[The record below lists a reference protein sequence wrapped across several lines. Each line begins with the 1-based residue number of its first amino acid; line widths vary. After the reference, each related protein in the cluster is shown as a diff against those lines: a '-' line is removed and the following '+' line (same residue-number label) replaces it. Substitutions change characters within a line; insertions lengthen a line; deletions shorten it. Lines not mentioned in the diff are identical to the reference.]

1 MSICPEIPRFRQCVL
16 ALAIS
21 SFLVAPEVLLRGQE
35 RAPLLRFL
43 PGDSLTI
50 RVTPAIRDSLIRLP
64 HEFIA
69 AGSDTFL
76 TGTRVLKRGEDY
88 SISYR
93 SGTITFSKSLFAVQS
108 SDSSFLVQIRY
119 LYFPFRFQESY
130 YHRKLVVLK
139 DSTGA
144 DSLRIARP
152 KGSFEIEDIFGPNL
166 QKSGSIV
173 RGFTVG
179 SNRDFSLNSGLR
191 LQLAGKIAS
200 DIEVA
205 ASLTD
210 ENTPIQP
217 EGTTQTLQ
225 EFDKVFVEIKSTSL
239 SAILGDFNLDLGG
252 SEFGRISRKLQG
264 AEGTAEYRTGNMAG
278 SVVISGAVTRGKF
291 NTNQFNGQEGVQ
303 GPYRLVGRNGEREI
317 IVIAGTERVY
327 INGDRQV
334 RGEIN
339 DYTIDYSTGEVTFTT
354 KRLITAASR
363 IVIDFEYTDRQFS
376 RSLFAAQSVSNL
388 FDNKAR
394 FAVTYLREADD
405 PDAPIDFSIS
415 DSARTILQNA
425 GSNREKAVMSG
436 VTRVDTNGYYVRV
449 DTLLGGATPV
459 TFYRYSPGDPNAKYN
474 VTFSFVG
481 VGKGDYI
488 RQQIGVFLWKGPGAG
503 DYLPLK
509 YLPFP
514 ELHQVIDV
522 AIDAAPTSALALS
535 GEYAGSLFD
544 ANRFSTLDD
553 ASSTGHALKF
563 AAGFAPR
570 DVTIGG
576 TRIGSFDMKLNERF
590 TKSTFVPADRA
601 NDIEFNRKWGID
613 TLTASDEEIREASLG
628 YMPAKGVSISGGY
641 GHIDRGNALTSTR
654 LDGSVSVKRDG
665 MPLTE
670 YYIEHVQS
678 DESIADNV
686 SDWLR
691 QKGSIEYTL
700 WNLTPFVRYEGE
712 HREISSRSTQV
723 LKAGS
728 LRYDDVASGLRFKQG
743 GDLSL
748 TAEYG
753 WRTDDAFDSVAVVR
767 QAQSFT
773 QAYGGR
779 LSAWGDFT
787 TSLDVTLRKKT
798 FSQEFK
804 RLGNADIQ
812 TVLVRSQSRYTPFN
826 RGLETDLFYEV
837 STEEAAKLQRVFVR
851 VAQGTG
857 NYQYLGDLNGN
868 GLADENE
875 FVPARFDGDYIVTTV
890 PTEQLF
896 PIIDLKTSVRLRLTP
911 GRMFTGRETFLENA
925 LSVLS
930 TETYARVDEKSSMQ
944 DLKQIYLL
952 HFSKF
957 QQDSTTIAGSNL
969 FTQDLFLFE
978 GRPDFS
984 ARFRFSER
992 RGTNSYSAGLERS
1005 YARERSVRLRWQL
1018 VQEISNQIDYAN
1030 KNDRLGTQFIS
1041 SRTRDILSNDLIF
1054 DLSYRPDQNVEFG
1067 FKFEVSRSIDR
1078 FQTPELPADLNTEG
1092 IRLVYAFQGAG
1103 QARAELS
1110 REEIVLGGSSE
1121 ILPYELTGGRV
1132 PGKTWIW
1139 RLAID
1144 YRITNFIQATANYD
1158 GRSEGGRPPVH
1169 TARAEVRAFF

>member
-1 MSICPEIPRFRQCVL
+1 MSICPEIPRIRRCVL
-16 ALAIS
+16 ALALVS
-21 SFLVAPEVLLRGQE
+21 ALVAPEVLLLGQE
-35 RAPLLRFL
+35 RVPLLRFL

-50 RVTPAIRDSLIRLP
+50 RVRPSLRDSLIRLP

-76 TGTRVLKRGEDY
+76 AGVRILKRGEDY
-88 SISYR
+88 SINYR
-93 SGTITFSKSLFAVQS
+93 SGTVTFSKSLVTVLL
-108 SDSSFLVQIRY
+108 SDSSSLVLIRY

-130 YHRKLVVLK
+130 AHRKLLILK

-144 DSLRIARP
+144 DSLRIVRP
-152 KGSFEIEDIFGPNL
+152 KGTFEIEDIFGPNL

-239 SAILGDFNLDLGG
+239 SATLGDFNLDLGG

-264 AEGTAEYRTGNMAG
+264 AEGTAEYRAGGVSG
-278 SVVISGAVTRGKF
+278 SVVISGAITRGKF
-291 NTNQFNGQEGVQ
+291 NTNQFSGQEGVQ
-303 GPYRLVGRNGEREI
+303 GPYRLVGRNGEPAI

-334 RGEIN
+334 RGEVN
-339 DYTIDYSTGEVTFTT
+339 DYTIDYSTGEVIFTT

-376 RSLFAAQSVSNL
+376 RSLFAVQSVSNF

-394 FAVTYLREADD
+394 LAVTYLREADD

-425 GSNREKAVMSG
+425 GNNRDKAVISG
-436 VTRVDTNGYYVRV
+436 ATRVDTNGYYVRV
-449 DTLLGGATPV
+449 DTLLSGGIPDTL
-459 TFYRYSPGDPNAKYN
+459 YRYAPGDPNAKYN

-481 VGKGDYI
+481 SGKGEYI

-503 DYLPLK
+503 DYMPLI

-522 AIDAAPTSALALS
+522 TIDATPTPALALS
-535 GEYAGSLFD
+535 GEYAGSVLD
-544 ANRFSTLDD
+544 ANRYSTLDD
-553 ASSTGHALKF
+553 ASNSGHALKF

-576 TRIGSFDMKLNERF
+576 TRIGSFDMKVKERF
-590 TKSTFVPADRA
+590 TKSSFVPADRA

-628 YMPAKGVSISGGY
+628 YLPVHGVSMSGGY
-641 GHIDRGNALTSTR
+641 GHIVRGSALTSTR
-654 LDGSVSVKRDG
+654 LDGAVSVKRDG
-665 MPLTE
+665 MPLTD

-678 DESIADNV
+678 DESVADNL

-691 QKGSIEYTL
+691 QKGSIEYTA
-700 WNLTPFVRYEGE
+700 WKFTPFFSYEGE
-712 HREISSRSTQV
+712 HREISSRSTRA

-748 TAEYG
+748 TAAYG
-753 WRTDDAFDSVAVVR
+753 WRTDNAFDSGAVVR

-773 QAYGGR
+773 QAYAGR

-804 RLGNADIQ
+804 QLGNSDIQ
-812 TVLVRSQSRYTPFN
+812 TVLVRSQSRYTPFSH
-826 RGLETDLFYEV
+826 GVETDLFYEV

-857 NYQYLGDLNGN
+857 NYRYLGDLNGN

-911 GRMFTGRETFLENA
+911 GRMYTHRETLLENA

-930 TETYARVDEKSSMQ
+930 TETYARVEEKSSIQ

-957 QQDSTTIAGSNL
+957 QQDSTTIVGSKL
-969 FTQDLFLFE
+969 ITQDLFLFE

-984 ARFRFSER
+984 ARMRFSER
-992 RGTNSYSAGLERS
+992 RGTSNYSAGIERS
-1005 YARERSVRLRWQL
+1005 YARERSIRLRWQL
-1018 VQEISNQIDYAN
+1018 VQEISNQVDYVN
-1030 KNDRLGTQFIS
+1030 KSDRLGAHYATS
-1041 SRTRDILSNDLIF
+1041 EARDILSNDLTF

-1067 FKFEVSRSIDR
+1067 FKFEVSRSTDR

-1103 QARAELS
+1103 QARAEFS
-1110 REEIVLGGSSE
+1110 REEIILGGSSATY
-1121 ILPYELTGGRV
+1121 PYELTGGRV

-1139 RLAID
+1139 RLALD
-1144 YRITNFIQATANYD
+1144 YRITNFIQATANYE
-1158 GRSEGGRPPVH
+1158 GRSEGGQPPVH